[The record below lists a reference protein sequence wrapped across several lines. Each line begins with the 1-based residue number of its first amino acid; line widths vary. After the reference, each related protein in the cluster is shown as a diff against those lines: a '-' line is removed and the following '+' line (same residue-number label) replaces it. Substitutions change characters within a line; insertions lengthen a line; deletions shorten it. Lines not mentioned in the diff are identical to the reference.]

1 MIYAFHD
8 NRIPRENAER
18 LRALGFC
25 PIALPK
31 IPSFSEPVG
40 AHVDLEMIRVGE
52 ALLIHPELA
61 RTMPKFAHAAG
72 VMIDDVPTEG
82 DAPEER
88 LCALMTERF
97 VFGNQKLLS
106 RTLVSLAKKAGI
118 ELVHTN
124 QGYAKCSTLLLD
136 GTHAIT
142 ADAGMCR
149 AMEKVGI
156 NVLKIGEGGVVL
168 PPYPYGFIG
177 GASGVFDRCVYFLGP
192 WKRIPR
198 ASGSGLISSSL
209 GCVPFHSRMG
219 PSLTAAASSFGRVG
233 RKFFSK
239 RTRMMTVKIGI
250 RSTPAIPKTP

>member
-8 NRIPRENAER
+8 NRIPRENSER

-177 GASGVFDRCVYFLGP
+177 GASGVFDRCVYFIGALETHPEGERIRTYIEQLGM
-192 WKRIPR
+192 R
-198 ASGSGLISSSL
+198 AISLSDGPLFDGGGILFWESGTQILL
-209 GCVPFHSRMG
+209 EEDANDDREN
-219 PSLTAAASSFGRVG
+219 RN
-233 RKFFSK
+233 
-239 RTRMMTVKIGI
+239 
-250 RSTPAIPKTP
+250 